1 MSITHATHTVADDD
15 IRYIIDG
22 TTRDI
27 TNLTGS
33 KLYVMQYDH
42 NSEILTFQMPRV
54 IEGHDMSLCDE
65 VKVLYINK
73 KKSTI
78 PSEETITD
86 FALAADD
93 ENLLVFSWTLSESV
107 TANDGPIS
115 FQFRFVCHGEG
126 GSVLFRLYSGQYSF
140 IEVRPSIAV
149 SS

>member
-27 TNLTGS
+27 TNLNGS
-33 KLYVMQYDH
+33 KLYVMQFDH
-42 NSEILTFQMPRV
+42 NSEILTFEMPLE

-73 KKSTI
+73 KKSTV
-78 PSEETITD
+78 PSEESIPLPLTVDNDKKII
-86 FALAADD
+86 
-93 ENLLVFSWTLSESV
+93 VFSWTLSENV
-107 TANDGPIS
+107 TAQDGPIS
-115 FQFRFVCHGEG
+115 FQFKFVCHNAED

-140 IEVRPSIAV
+140 IEVRPSIGA
-149 SS
+149 S